1 MSFEYVAETTGTK
14 IYQDEAT
21 GAVRLIDHEGTDA
34 EVSLDLSADVVRCI
48 GGVAWRA
55 KAHSTVGSMSN
66 GQMRCEIIPKGMV
79 LNSGRHDKGFPKT

>member
-1 MSFEYVAETTGTK
+1 MSFEYVAETTGTR

-55 KAHSTVGSMSN
+55 KAHSTLPIYNFGKTKTNSHGN
-66 GQMRCEIIPKGMV
+66 TI